1 MEVYHAGEG
10 KIFAVKAD
18 GTRLGTVLY
27 LAKGDSIENYIEVEM
42 EDRAEKEALLR
53 QLLAELYP
61 PEEE

>member
-27 LAKGDSIENYIEVEM
+27 LAKGDSLEN
-42 EDRAEKEALLR
+42 
-53 QLLAELYP
+53 
-61 PEEE
+61 